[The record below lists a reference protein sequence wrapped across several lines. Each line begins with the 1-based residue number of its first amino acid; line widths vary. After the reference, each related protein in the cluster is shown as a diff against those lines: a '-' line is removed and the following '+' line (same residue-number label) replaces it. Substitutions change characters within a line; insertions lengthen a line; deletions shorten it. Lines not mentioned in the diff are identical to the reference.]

1 MKNIDN
7 VKPYLDGLDK
17 MQKTIT
23 NRDKSYFAYIKSLSQ
38 ILVVLLGFLIGL
50 KSNVPLNNIPKVLFL
65 LSITL
70 IGLTILFSQRLLF
83 YEVSIQE
90 NEVKAYRQSL
100 IKLQNQTEKASFVLV
115 KSKKEKFF
123 QFFEKATFYCF
134 GLSIISLIFYCIFSY
149 FPICEFCL
157 KHSL

>member
-7 VKPYLDGLDK
+7 VKPYLDGLNK
-17 MQKTIT
+17 MQKTIS

-50 KSNVPLNNIPKVLFL
+50 KSNAPFHNIPKVLFL

-83 YEVSIQE
+83 FVVSIQE
-90 NEVKAYRQSL
+90 NEVKAYRKSLLRLQS
-100 IKLQNQTEKASFVLV
+100 QTEKASFVLV
-115 KSKKEKFF
+115 KSESEKYF
-123 QFFEKATFYCF
+123 QFFEKATFFCF
-134 GLSIISLIFYCIFSY
+134 VLSILSLIFYCIFLY
-149 FPICEFCL
+149 FPFC
-157 KHSL
+157 

>member
-7 VKPYLDGLDK
+7 VKPYLDGLNK
-17 MQKTIT
+17 MQKTIS

-50 KSNVPLNNIPKVLFL
+50 KSNAPFHNIPKVLFL

-83 YEVSIQE
+83 FEVSIQE
-90 NEVKAYRQSL
+90 NEVKAYRKSL
-100 IKLQNQTEKASFVLV
+100 HTTMA
-115 KSKKEKFF
+115 
-123 QFFEKATFYCF
+123 
-134 GLSIISLIFYCIFSY
+134 IINTGFIA
-149 FPICEFCL
+149 
-157 KHSL
+157 